1 MPQSRGLCGHLRS
14 SQDNHPTC
22 LNCSNCFRG
31 KTCGFC
37 ESWSS
42 ATWRKFEKRRSY
54 HTKMAKK
61 KESSA
66 RKQTALKKRPMKTP
80 EFVESDSGESVV
92 REVIDSLESRLN
104 YRDGASGS
112 SEELSAKSGVPVE
125 SRTHPR
131 DYQADS
137 PSRGQKVRHGS
148 ESISDPEQRTHLNNE
163 LNVHYS
169 ESSAGHRA
177 NRCSAGKYEEMSNFS
192 DQGTLRVQNTGQDD
206 RALDQVTDH
215 TSLTR
220 SLVSP
225 DTRPPSTVPSIAQ
238 PDKGI
243 GSNQVYAP
251 DIAVASTS
259 ISDGIVTG
267 SQPRTISTDE
277 IVAGHRVVSE
287 CRNSTGHRQSKAPNN
302 LVSLRHASPGKLSPA
317 SKLRRPQVRE
327 SSALS
332 NQSRLRSR
340 SPSHRMRRN
349 RSRSLSHQEKRNRS
363 KKKKHRHR
371 SSSDSSSSSSSE
383 DRSRKHK
390 RKQKH
395 RRSRSKSRRYDRR
408 PKGYR
413 RHRSS
418 SSYSSFSSEER
429 VFKRPRTDYQRHEHP
444 NDVIRSSSPI
454 RVQSDNQQRS
464 SYCAR
469 EIKSPAKSNTEH
481 DISINVRPQD
491 NDFENSSE
499 YRDSVQDPGGD
510 VFEPTENEERAS
522 FYQLIE
528 EVFKFLPADRF
539 PRKSE
544 VVESNPRPR
553 SSIELDVKK
562 TQRKSISLPQ
572 SPVVWDSVT
581 YIQNSLEN
589 TVIGENWIP
598 AAKDIAKLVTMKFY
612 QAHNEKFSTSSA
624 SPLDDDA
631 NRLGLSLSGNCNL
644 PAKYLEIFEKQ
655 CRDNIRLLSH
665 ADIFSFAAFK
675 CLQQEKM
682 DPKILSRILES
693 LSSSIKD
700 AIGLSAFTAIGLQQ
714 VRRDAAIRAAP
725 RSLAD
730 QAKKR
735 LRKTPFA
742 SQSLFGGKVDETYK
756 ENTETNRG
764 TLVHK
769 AISNQAKSQ
778 NSSSQ
783 IHKPKSDQKK
793 TTGPKSQP
801 LSNRERK
808 QFSQTPRS
816 ARGGHFQRG
825 SGSRG
830 RAPSRRGASSSR
842 KF

>member
-1 MPQSRGLCGHLRS
+1 
-14 SQDNHPTC
+14 
-22 LNCSNCFRG
+22 
-31 KTCGFC
+31 
-37 ESWSS
+37 
-42 ATWRKFEKRRSY
+42 
-54 HTKMAKK
+54 
-61 KESSA
+61 
-66 RKQTALKKRPMKTP
+66 
-80 EFVESDSGESVV
+80 
-92 REVIDSLESRLN
+92 
-104 YRDGASGS
+104 
-112 SEELSAKSGVPVE
+112 
-125 SRTHPR
+125 
-131 DYQADS
+131 
-137 PSRGQKVRHGS
+137 
-148 ESISDPEQRTHLNNE
+148 
-163 LNVHYS
+163 
-169 ESSAGHRA
+169 
-177 NRCSAGKYEEMSNFS
+177 
-192 DQGTLRVQNTGQDD
+192 
-206 RALDQVTDH
+206 
-215 TSLTR
+215 
-220 SLVSP
+220 
-225 DTRPPSTVPSIAQ
+225 
-238 PDKGI
+238 
-243 GSNQVYAP
+243 
-251 DIAVASTS
+251 
-259 ISDGIVTG
+259 
-267 SQPRTISTDE
+267 
-277 IVAGHRVVSE
+277 
-287 CRNSTGHRQSKAPNN
+287 
-302 LVSLRHASPGKLSPA
+302 
-317 SKLRRPQVRE
+317 
-327 SSALS
+327 
-332 NQSRLRSR
+332 
-340 SPSHRMRRN
+340 MRRN

-395 RRSRSKSRRYDRR
+395 RRSRSKSRQYDRR
-408 PKGYR
+408 PKVYR
-413 RHRSS
+413 RHRSF

-469 EIKSPAKSNTEH
+469 EINSPAMSNTEH

-491 NDFENSSE
+491 NDFENLSE
-499 YRDSVQDPGGD
+499 HRDSVQDPGGD
-510 VFEPTENEERAS
+510 DFEPTEDEERAS

-544 VVESNPRPR
+544 VVESNQRPR
-553 SSIELDVKK
+553 SSIELDVTK

-572 SPVVWDSVT
+572 SPVVSDSVT

-624 SPLDDDA
+624 SRLDDAA

-665 ADIFSFAAFK
+665 ADVFSFAAFK

-682 DPKILSRILES
+682 DSKILSRILES

-714 VRRDAAIRAAP
+714 VRREAAIRAAP
-725 RSLAD
+725 RSLTD

-735 LRKTPFA
+735 LRKIPFA
-742 SQSLFGGKVDETYK
+742 SHSLFRGKVDEIYK

-801 LSNRERK
+801 LSNREGK

-816 ARGGHFQRG
+816 ARGGHFQGG

-842 KF
+842 KFWGSHSTAPPPSSHSGRREVGPLCPKLAKGHKQQVGPLFSQDRLQDTIHRTTAPVSGPNLFQQSLSPQLEEEVASLLQKGAVKEIHPVSPGFYSRIFLVPKKNGKVRLIIDLSTLNRHVFIQSFKMETQRKVRNAIRLNDWAFSLDLTDAYLHVQIHPRSRKYLRFTLNGRVYHFKALPFGLSTSPFVFTLLMTVIATHLRKRAIIMHPYLDHWLSRNRIVKLCWNTDITLCIW

>member
-1 MPQSRGLCGHLRS
+1 M
-14 SQDNHPTC
+14 
-22 LNCSNCFRG
+22 
-31 KTCGFC
+31 
-37 ESWSS
+37 
-42 ATWRKFEKRRSY
+42 
-54 HTKMAKK
+54 
-61 KESSA
+61 
-66 RKQTALKKRPMKTP
+66 
-80 EFVESDSGESVV
+80 
-92 REVIDSLESRLN
+92 
-104 YRDGASGS
+104 
-112 SEELSAKSGVPVE
+112 
-125 SRTHPR
+125 
-131 DYQADS
+131 
-137 PSRGQKVRHGS
+137 
-148 ESISDPEQRTHLNNE
+148 
-163 LNVHYS
+163 
-169 ESSAGHRA
+169 
-177 NRCSAGKYEEMSNFS
+177 
-192 DQGTLRVQNTGQDD
+192 
-206 RALDQVTDH
+206 
-215 TSLTR
+215 
-220 SLVSP
+220 
-225 DTRPPSTVPSIAQ
+225 
-238 PDKGI
+238 
-243 GSNQVYAP
+243 
-251 DIAVASTS
+251 
-259 ISDGIVTG
+259 
-267 SQPRTISTDE
+267 
-277 IVAGHRVVSE
+277 
-287 CRNSTGHRQSKAPNN
+287 
-302 LVSLRHASPGKLSPA
+302 
-317 SKLRRPQVRE
+317 
-327 SSALS
+327 
-332 NQSRLRSR
+332 
-340 SPSHRMRRN
+340 
-349 RSRSLSHQEKRNRS
+349 
-363 KKKKHRHR
+363 
-371 SSSDSSSSSSSE
+371 
-383 DRSRKHK
+383 
-390 RKQKH
+390 
-395 RRSRSKSRRYDRR
+395 
-408 PKGYR
+408 
-413 RHRSS
+413 
-418 SSYSSFSSEER
+418 
-429 VFKRPRTDYQRHEHP
+429 
-444 NDVIRSSSPI
+444 
-454 RVQSDNQQRS
+454 QSDNQQRS
-464 SYCAR
+464 SYCAS
-469 EIKSPAKSNTEH
+469 EINSPAKSNTEH

-499 YRDSVQDPGGD
+499 HRDSVQDPGGD
-510 VFEPTENEERAS
+510 DFEPTEDEERAS

-700 AIGLSAFTAIGLQQ
+700 AIGLSAFKAIGLQQ
-714 VRRDAAIRAAP
+714 VRREAAIRAAP
-725 RSLAD
+725 RSLTD

-735 LRKTPFA
+735 LRKIPFD
-742 SQSLFGGKVDETYK
+742 SQSLFGGKVDEIYK

>member
-1 MPQSRGLCGHLRS
+1 M
-14 SQDNHPTC
+14 
-22 LNCSNCFRG
+22 
-31 KTCGFC
+31 
-37 ESWSS
+37 
-42 ATWRKFEKRRSY
+42 
-54 HTKMAKK
+54 
-61 KESSA
+61 
-66 RKQTALKKRPMKTP
+66 
-80 EFVESDSGESVV
+80 
-92 REVIDSLESRLN
+92 
-104 YRDGASGS
+104 
-112 SEELSAKSGVPVE
+112 
-125 SRTHPR
+125 
-131 DYQADS
+131 
-137 PSRGQKVRHGS
+137 
-148 ESISDPEQRTHLNNE
+148 
-163 LNVHYS
+163 
-169 ESSAGHRA
+169 
-177 NRCSAGKYEEMSNFS
+177 
-192 DQGTLRVQNTGQDD
+192 
-206 RALDQVTDH
+206 
-215 TSLTR
+215 
-220 SLVSP
+220 SP

-238 PDKGI
+238 PDKVI

-267 SQPRTISTDE
+267 SQPRTISMDE

-287 CRNSTGHRQSKAPNN
+287 CRNFIGHRQSKAPNN
-302 LVSLRHASPGKLSPA
+302 LVSLRHASPGNLSPA
-317 SKLRRPQVRE
+317 SKLRRRQARE

-332 NQSRLRSR
+332 NRSRFRVR

-444 NDVIRSSSPI
+444 NDVIRFSSPI

-469 EIKSPAKSNTEH
+469 EINSPAKSNTEH

-499 YRDSVQDPGGD
+499 HRDSVQDPSGD
-510 VFEPTENEERAS
+510 DFEPTEDEERAS

-544 VVESNPRPR
+544 VVESNQRPR

-598 AAKDIAKLVTMKFY
+598 AAKDIA
-612 QAHNEKFSTSSA
+612 
-624 SPLDDDA
+624 
-631 NRLGLSLSGNCNL
+631 
-644 PAKYLEIFEKQ
+644 
-655 CRDNIRLLSH
+655 
-665 ADIFSFAAFK
+665 
-675 CLQQEKM
+675 
-682 DPKILSRILES
+682 
-693 LSSSIKD
+693 
-700 AIGLSAFTAIGLQQ
+700 
-714 VRRDAAIRAAP
+714 
-725 RSLAD
+725 
-730 QAKKR
+730 
-735 LRKTPFA
+735 
-742 SQSLFGGKVDETYK
+742 
-756 ENTETNRG
+756 
-764 TLVHK
+764 
-769 AISNQAKSQ
+769 
-778 NSSSQ
+778 
-783 IHKPKSDQKK
+783 
-793 TTGPKSQP
+793 
-801 LSNRERK
+801 
-808 QFSQTPRS
+808 
-816 ARGGHFQRG
+816 
-825 SGSRG
+825 
-830 RAPSRRGASSSR
+830 
-842 KF
+842 